1 MGLVTKN
8 NYNILTITQIMDFLS
23 LKFGFTVAEVFKLD
37 EHSTEMNLVVL
48 LYRFKDALG
57 VGESEQV
64 AREIWAGFLL
74 KAEMIEE
81 SLIT

>member
-1 MGLVTKN
+1 
-8 NYNILTITQIMDFLS
+8 
-23 LKFGFTVAEVFKLD
+23 
-37 EHSTEMNLVVL
+37 MNLVVL

-64 AREIWAGFLL
+64 AWEIWAGFLF